1 MTAPP
6 PNVVAVA
13 DHAVLVVFDDE
24 INEATLARIRWLD
37 SALARNPPLG
47 IVEVIPAL
55 TSVLVDFDPVV
66 TDHANITAAV
76 IANLDGPAN
85 TSTGAHHIIDVCYD
99 DEFGPDLS
107 DVAARSGL
115 DSAAV
120 IATHLSGSY
129 AVGMYGFAPGYAYLY
144 GTPPAIQLARNPTP
158 GPLRP
163 VGSVIVAGQ
172 QCLILP
178 TPLSTGWC
186 AIGRC
191 AVTMF
196 VDDAN
201 HPFLFDVGDTV
212 SFRPIGASE
221 LRRRLGEHTHGAR

>member
-158 GPLRP
+158 GPLQ
-163 VGSVIVAGQ
+163 AGRQ
-172 QCLILP
+172 
-178 TPLSTGWC
+178 
-186 AIGRC
+186 R
-191 AVTMF
+191 
-196 VDDAN
+196 D
-201 HPFLFDVGDTV
+201 
-212 SFRPIGASE
+212 
-221 LRRRLGEHTHGAR
+221 RRRSTVPDLANAVVDGVVRNRPLRGDDVCRRRQPPLLVRCR